1 MEQAQLKES
10 VDKKDRLIER
20 LQLDVTNTRE
30 EFNSTADEV
39 RRDYEGHKLK
49 VASILV
55 IMLEIFNCFV

>member
-1 MEQAQLKES
+1 VQEQQMEQAQLKDS

-39 RRDYEGHKLK
+39 RHNYEG
-49 VASILV
+49 I
-55 IMLEIFNCFV
+55 N